1 MPRLFAGCLALAVCS
16 LSLLAITSTVDAADP
31 TVELLWPAGAPGAV
45 GQEDGDKP
53 TLTIWKAPA
62 DKWNGAAVVIC
73 PGGGYGFLAV
83 DHEGKQV
90 AEFLNTLGVTAI
102 MLKYRLAPRYHHPA
116 PMQDVQ
122 RAIRSVR
129 AKAEE
134 LKIDPK
140 RIGVMGFSAGG
151 HLASTAATHF
161 DGGNDKGDAIDKQS
175 SRPDFAILC
184 YPVITFTD
192 PTTHSGSRRN
202 LLGEKPD
209 PELVKF
215 YSTETQI
222 TDKTPPTFLFHTN
235 EDTGVPPENSILF
248 YVGLRKAK
256 VPAELHIY
264 EKGAHG
270 VGLASK
276 DPVLSTW
283 SGRLADWLKV
293 RGYLNKPKPVFE
305 DPSKVTDADFE
316 FQGEY
321 TGEITL
327 DDAKSKLGLQVIAQG
342 SGKFATVAYLGGL
355 PGDGWDGLTR
365 FPAAGVRKD
374 KIMELAGE
382 TASAKVENGVVTIR
396 DKDGNVFGE
405 LKKVERK
412 SPTLGAKPP
421 EGAVVLFD
429 GKNVDEFEGGRLTA
443 DGLLMQGVT
452 SKRKFQSGTLH
463 LEFRTPYMPEDQGQA
478 RGNSGCYVQGRY
490 EVQVLDSFGL
500 EGKDNECGGIY
511 SSSAPAVN
519 MCFPPLSWQTYDI
532 DYTAGTYDDQGK
544 VLKFPRITVKHN
556 GVVIHNNMELKKITP
571 GGVSADGPG
580 PGALH
585 LQDHGN
591 PVRFRNIWVVE
602 KK

>member
-16 LSLLAITSTVDAADP
+16 LSLLTITSAAVAADP

-45 GQEDGDKP
+45 GQEEGDKP

-90 AEFLNTLGVTAI
+90 AEFLNNLGVTAI

-122 RAIRSVR
+122 RAIR
-129 AKAEE
+129 
-134 LKIDPK
+134 
-140 RIGVMGFSAGG
+140 FSAGG

-175 SRPDFAILC
+175 CRPDFAILC

-192 PTTHSGSRRN
+192 PSTHAGSRRN

-248 YVGLRKAK
+248 YTGLRKAK

-270 VGLASK
+270 VGLAPK

-293 RGYLNKPKPVFE
+293 RGYLNKPKPVFD
-305 DPSKVTDADFE
+305 DPAKVTDADF
-316 FQGEY
+316 
-321 TGEITL
+321 
-327 DDAKSKLGLQVIAQG
+327 
-342 SGKFATVAYLGGL
+342 
-355 PGDGWDGLTR
+355 
-365 FPAAGVRKD
+365 
-374 KIMELAGE
+374 
-382 TASAKVENGVVTIR
+382 
-396 DKDGNVFGE
+396 
-405 LKKVERK
+405 
-412 SPTLGAKPP
+412 
-421 EGAVVLFD
+421 
-429 GKNVDEFEGGRLTA
+429 
-443 DGLLMQGVT
+443 
-452 SKRKFQSGTLH
+452 
-463 LEFRTPYMPEDQGQA
+463 
-478 RGNSGCYVQGRY
+478 
-490 EVQVLDSFGL
+490 
-500 EGKDNECGGIY
+500 
-511 SSSAPAVN
+511 
-519 MCFPPLSWQTYDI
+519 
-532 DYTAGTYDDQGK
+532 
-544 VLKFPRITVKHN
+544 
-556 GVVIHNNMELKKITP
+556 
-571 GGVSADGPG
+571 
-580 PGALH
+580 
-585 LQDHGN
+585 
-591 PVRFRNIWVVE
+591 
-602 KK
+602 